1 VRVLIR
7 VDKLRKSYGHI
18 VAVNDISFEVNKG
31 DILGF
36 IGPNGAGK
44 TTTLRML
51 ACFIAPD
58 NGTAKINNYD
68 IREQSLQ
75 VRRSIGYFMERA
87 PLYGEMTV
95 QSFLHF
101 ICEVKGVDR
110 QNRRNEAI
118 RVAGMCDLLEVFY
131 QRIDTLST
139 GFQRRVCLAQTLVSD
154 PPVLILD
161 EPLIGLD
168 PNQKM
173 EIREL
178 IIKMSGDKSIII
190 STHMLDELEAIC
202 NRALMVHRGAIVS
215 DSTPEDF
222 REKGRGKID
231 AFFRH
236 ATGE

>member
-1 VRVLIR
+1 MRSLIR
-7 VDKLRKSYGHI
+7 VDKIRKSYGPT
-18 VAVNDISFEVNKG
+18 VAVNDISFQVNKG

-44 TTTLRML
+44 TTTLRIL
-51 ACFIAPD
+51 SCFIAPD
-58 NGTAKINNYD
+58 SGTAKINDYD

-95 QSFLHF
+95 QSFLNF
-101 ICEVKGVDR
+101 ICEVRGV
-110 QNRRNEAI
+110 NRRDRKNEAI

-131 QRIDTLST
+131 QRIDTLSA

-178 IIKMSGDKSIII
+178 ILRMSVDKSIII
-190 STHMLDELEAIC
+190 STHMLEELEAIC
-202 NRALMVHRGAIVS
+202 NRALMVHRGSIVS

-222 REKGRGKID
+222 RERGHGKID
-231 AFFRH
+231 IFFKQ

>member
-1 VRVLIR
+1 MIR
-7 VDKLRKSYGHI
+7 VDNIRKSYGHI
-18 VAVNDISFEVNKG
+18 IAVNNLSFKVNKG

-44 TTTLRML
+44 TTTLRIL

-58 NGTAKINNYD
+58 GGTARINDFD

-75 VRRSIGYFMERA
+75 ARRSIGYFMERA

-101 ICEVKGVDR
+101 ICEVRGVARQDR
-110 QNRRNEAI
+110 KNEVI

-131 QRIDTLST
+131 QRIDTLSS
-139 GFQRRVCLAQTLVSD
+139 GFQRKVCLAQTLVSD

-173 EIREL
+173 EIRDL
-178 IIKMSGDKSIII
+178 ITRMSVDKSIII
-190 STHMLDELEAIC
+190 STYMLEELEAIC
-202 NRALMVHRGAIVS
+202 NRALMVHKGVIVS

-222 REKGRGKID
+222 RERGHGKID
-231 AFFRH
+231 NFFKY

>member
-1 VRVLIR
+1 LIR
-7 VDKLRKSYGHI
+7 VDNIRKSYGHI
-18 VAVNDISFEVNKG
+18 VAVNNISFQVNKG

-58 NGTAKINNYD
+58 GGTARINDYD
-68 IREQSLQ
+68 IREQSLK

-101 ICEVKGVDR
+101 ICEVRGVARQDR
-110 QNRRNEAI
+110 KNEVI

-131 QRIDTLST
+131 QRIDTLSS

-178 IIKMSGDKSIII
+178 ITRMSTDKSIII

-202 NRALMVHRGAIVS
+202 NRALMVLKGVIVS

-222 REKGRGKID
+222 RQRGHGKID
-231 AFFRH
+231 TFFKY